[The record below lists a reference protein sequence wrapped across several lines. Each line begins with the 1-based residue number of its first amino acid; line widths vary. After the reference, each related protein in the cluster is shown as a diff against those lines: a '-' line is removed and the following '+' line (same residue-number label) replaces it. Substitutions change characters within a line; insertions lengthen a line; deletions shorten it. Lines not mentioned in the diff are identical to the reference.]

1 MGKGEGKYTIAKEP
15 REMSVRELKKRMAG
29 LRQEKKETFI
39 EEVEIQT
46 KYSLPFACFVFG
58 LFGAP
63 LGIKVHRSGKR
74 GGLGIGLIIVIA
86 DYIFLLAGQALG
98 REGRVSPVIA
108 LWLPNILI
116 GGLGI
121 YLLNRISKEA
131 MPFEFMM
138 KLSEFI
144 EKVRR

>member
-1 MGKGEGKYTIAKEP
+1 
-15 REMSVRELKKRMAG
+15 
-29 LRQEKKETFI
+29 
-39 EEVEIQT
+39 
-46 KYSLPFACFVFG
+46 
-58 LFGAP
+58 
-63 LGIKVHRSGKR
+63 
-74 GGLGIGLIIVIA
+74 
-86 DYIFLLAGQALG
+86 LG